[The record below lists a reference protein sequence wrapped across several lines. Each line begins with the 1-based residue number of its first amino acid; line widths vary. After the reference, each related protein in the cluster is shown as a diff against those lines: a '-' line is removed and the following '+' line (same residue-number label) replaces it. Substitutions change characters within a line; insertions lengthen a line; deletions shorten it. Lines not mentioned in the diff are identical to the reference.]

1 MISEEFK
8 MEVLEAIYDG
18 KFREFQRE
26 YPANALSRVLVNL
39 KENGLVI
46 TYDKN
51 EGDRFIA
58 NLSPQGREYV
68 KENRN
73 SRD

>member
-1 MISEEFK
+1 MSSEEFK
-8 MEVLEAIYDG
+8 MEVLAAIYDG
-18 KFREFQRE
+18 KFRELQKE
-26 YPANALSRVLVNL
+26 YPANALSGFLATL
-39 KENGLVI
+39 KTDGLLT
-46 TYDKN
+46 TYSKT
-51 EGDRFIA
+51 EGGRFTA